1 MKLEAGPDYSS
12 ENLIRCYEEMARLAA
27 VGAEEIT
34 VVQAWVEDL
43 AGVS

>member
-1 MKLEAGPDYSS
+1 
-12 ENLIRCYEEMARLAA
+12 MARLAA

-43 AGVS
+43 AGIS